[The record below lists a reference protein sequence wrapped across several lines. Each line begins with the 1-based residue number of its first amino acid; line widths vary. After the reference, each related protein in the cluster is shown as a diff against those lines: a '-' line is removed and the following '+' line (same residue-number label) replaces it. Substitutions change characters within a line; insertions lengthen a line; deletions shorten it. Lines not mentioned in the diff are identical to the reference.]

1 MELVE
6 CESLNSLYL
15 KLIMSKDPLH
25 TSTQQQTVTMK
36 KVMQSVFRPG
46 LLDGK
51 TSIVTGGGSG
61 KMVLLLC
68 CPHGLQ

>member
-1 MELVE
+1 
-6 CESLNSLYL
+6 
-15 KLIMSKDPLH
+15 MSKDPQQ
-25 TSTQQQTVTMK
+25 QQQTFTMK
-36 KVMQSVFRPG
+36 KVIQSVFRPG

-68 CPHGLQ
+68 CPHSLQYLDTWVFR